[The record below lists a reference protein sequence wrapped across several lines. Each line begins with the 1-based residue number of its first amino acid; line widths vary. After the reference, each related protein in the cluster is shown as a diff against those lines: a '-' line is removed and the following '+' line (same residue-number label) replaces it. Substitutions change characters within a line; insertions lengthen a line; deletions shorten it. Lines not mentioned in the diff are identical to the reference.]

1 MARQINGY
9 LGGFNGKLGPAVGY
23 RWKNVW
29 CLRSKPTRVNNPR
42 TEAQQAHRAMFREE
56 VRLAG
61 KMRWAVNIGFKALS
75 DELDMTAL
83 NLFVSVN
90 QHCFNSVGDRFTV
103 AYEHLSVSDGPVA
116 PIEVTEWGV
125 DMDNVLNMKFEK
137 KPLHVSCS
145 AFDNVYV
152 WVWCPE
158 AGVGY
163 LSNPVYRRAKKISTL
178 LPQLM
183 EGKELHVYAFVQDE
197 HGQCSPTA
205 YGGPAHAPSSTLS
218 RTSTPTP
225 FATRPPL
232 PAGRERV
239 KASTTVSHTPPPSS
253 LGSPSPN
260 LGEEPG

>member
-1 MARQINGY
+1 MAKQVNGY
-9 LGGFNGKLGPAVGY
+9 LGGYNGKLGPAVGY

-83 NLFVSVN
+83 NLFVKAN
-90 QHCFNSVGDRFTV
+90 QRAFCRMDGCFSV
-103 AYEHLSVSDGPVA
+103 AYENLAISDGPVA
-116 PIEVTEWGV
+116 PVEVTEWSV
-125 DMDNVLNMKFEK
+125 DVDNVLTMKFEK
-137 KPLHVSCS
+137 NPQHLSCS
-145 AFDNVYV
+145 QFDNVYV

-163 LSNPVYRRAKKISTL
+163 LANPVYRRAKRLSTL

-183 EGKELHVYAFVQDE
+183 EGKEVHVYAFVQDN

-205 YGGPAHAPSSTLS
+205 YGG
-218 RTSTPTP
+218 
-225 FATRPPL
+225 
-232 PAGRERV
+232 
-239 KASTTVSHTPPPSS
+239 
-253 LGSPSPN
+253 SPSPFWEVSHACSSSSPS
-260 LGEEPG
+260 LPGSSGDIAYDRSLDSPTSFTKQATSP